1 MLAPVRIQD
10 HFPVAP
16 EKQLE
21 EIVLYDGAVVPNG
34 SDVPLTEAI
43 TSQFTEIW
51 VKGTDPAAVLTR
63 WGKIDP
69 KDLLNGS
76 AERITIYEYAGSG
89 TATTASGVRI
99 VLASSTS
106 SSLRVDAASTFGSPV
121 GVSKVVGYRKRY
133 VTETKQVTIPVT
145 PDWVSSGSFV
155 NTDEVTVNQR
165 YTIDASKLPSDFR
178 NADGTIKDSVKA
190 VVQLDIDGSDYS
202 GFANVGAIE
211 RVFNTSNST
220 NYNTGAEVDVLPDK
234 LAVRTAGYNVSGAI
248 VNRLADNATSNPWGL
263 SVAITSA
270 PCRVKIWNDEKTAI
284 SVPVGDKG
292 YGGITSSAIQDLS
305 GTISATPTVIEF
317 DSSSFGVSLSV
328 TEDPANNQLSVDKVG
343 IWEPDLAVELT
354 TDSSANERIVEVELY
369 NVDLG
374 TVVSSKEVSIVK
386 NQTTHVIDF
395 DRKFKVDTAGHNYQV
410 RIALTTG
417 TAATF
422 IITRAE
428 LTITLYTPL

>member
-89 TATTASGVRI
+89 TATTESGVRI

-190 VVQLDIDGSDYS
+190 IVQLDPLNNGRWAELKSDSYYAS
-202 GFANVGAIE
+202 
-211 RVFNTSNST
+211 ST
-220 NYNTGAEVDVLPDK
+220 TTLINTGIEVNVFDDEV
-234 LAVRTAGYNVSGAI
+234 AVDTAGYGNAHTGTT
-248 VNRLADNATSNPWGL
+248 VNRIIDNALPKPWVGVGTL
-263 SVAITSA
+263 SSVH
-270 PCRVKIWNDEKTAI
+270 CRVKIWNDEKYATSI
-284 SVPVGDKG
+284 PVSDKG
-292 YGGITSSAIQDLS
+292 YGGLVKTTLATAIADF
-305 GTISATPTVIEF
+305 TIPTVINF
-317 DSSSFGVSLSV
+317 DAVAITTPLKVVQDITSDTL
-328 TEDPANNQLSVDKVG
+328 TLNQIG
-343 IWEPDLAVELT
+343 IWE
-354 TDSSANERIVEVELY
+354 
-369 NVDLG
+369 
-374 TVVSSKEVSIVK
+374 
-386 NQTTHVIDF
+386 
-395 DRKFKVDTAGHNYQV
+395 
-410 RIALTTG
+410 TTG
-417 TAATF
+417 SVKLGFDSAVTDREIVLEVYNETLSQVAFEISVNAPQGQTSVDIPVNIGSLEVLNSGDSYSLRVYSADTF
-422 IITRAE
+422 SNVVINKCRWDVK
-428 LTITLYTPL
+428 LYSPL